1 MPASVNLPNVETT
14 NQQILDDIQ
23 SLQTMEESLLISLET
38 NPNLTSQQQQ
48 AIVEKMNHLSDMRI
62 NLYETLSGVNSF
74 FQSAL
79 KSSVG
84 TLQEQTDAV
93 KVIEQQLNDAKSY
106 VTDLA
111 QEQNNKIRLVQ
122 INDYFGDKYAD
133 HSSLMK
139 IIIFTLIPIIILIFL
154 KNRGILPNSIY
165 TGLVVVISLIGIV
178 FFGINWLSSISRSSM
193 NYQEFDWFFDP
204 SRAPSATGN
213 TDNPWATTGLNIGT
227 CVGEDCCSSGQ
238 TYDTT
243 LDQCIGDSTVTD
255 TTTTSGFSTMTETMI
270 NNVFI
275 KNSGKLK
282 PDYTIDGDNLIK
294 PKQSDS
300 FINYKYK

>member
-1 MPASVNLPNVETT
+1 MVAADSNLPNAQTT

-23 SLQTMEESLLISLET
+23 QLQNMEESYLNTLET
-38 NPNLTSQQQQ
+38 DTSLTAQEQQ
-48 AIVEKMNHLSDMRI
+48 AIVEKMNQLSDMRI

-79 KSSVG
+79 NSSVG

-93 KVIEQQLNDAKSY
+93 KVIEQQLNVSKSY
-106 VTDLA
+106 VADLA

-122 INDYFGDKYAD
+122 INDYFGEKYAD

-178 FFGINWLSSISRSSM
+178 FFGINWLSTISRSSM

-213 TDNPWATTGLNIGT
+213 TDNPWATTSLNVGT
-227 CVGEDCCSSGQ
+227 CVGEECCSTGQ

-243 LDQCIGDSTVTD
+243 LNQCIGDS
-255 TTTTSGFSTMTETMI
+255 TTTSGFSTMTETMI